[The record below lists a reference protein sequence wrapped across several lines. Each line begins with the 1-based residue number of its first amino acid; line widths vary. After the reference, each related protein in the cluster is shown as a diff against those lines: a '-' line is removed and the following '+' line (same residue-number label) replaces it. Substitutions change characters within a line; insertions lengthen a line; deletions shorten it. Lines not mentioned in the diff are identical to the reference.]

1 MAVKDTRGIFMITS
15 VNNDRVKQVVSYIE
29 KSKARREADVFV
41 IEGMKML
48 REAPVLQVREVYVT
62 ERFLDGASEEDKE
75 ILWRYGAETV
85 SEDVMKKMAATQ
97 TPQGVLAVVKQYH
110 YTFEEVLKG
119 YNASEEDAK
128 PLLLILENIQD
139 PGNLGTMLRSGEGAG
154 VTGVILS
161 KGTADIYNPKVIRS
175 TMGSIFRMPFI
186 YVEDVP
192 EVIGVLHANGVSTYA
207 AHLKGKKNYDEFDY
221 RQPTAFLIG
230 NEGNGLT
237 KETADAA
244 GEYILIPMKGEVESM
259 NAATSSA
266 ILTFEASRQRRRK
279 R

>member
-1 MAVKDTRGIFMITS
+1 MITS
-15 VNNDRVKQVVSYIE
+15 VNNDRVKKVVSYVE
-29 KSKARREADVFV
+29 KSKARKEDDVFV

-62 ERFLDGASEEDKE
+62 GKFVDKASEEDKE
-75 ILWRYGAETV
+75 ILWRYGAEEVT
-85 SEDVMKKMAATQ
+85 EEVMKKMAGTQ
-97 TPQGVLAVVKQYH
+97 TPQGVLAVISQYH
-110 YTFEEVLKG
+110 YSKEEVIEG
-119 YNASEEDAK
+119 YNEADADAK
-128 PLLLILENIQD
+128 PLILILENIQD

-161 KGTADIYNPKVIRS
+161 KGSADIYNPKVIRS

-186 YVEDVP
+186 YVDNLP
-192 EVIGVLHANGVSTYA
+192 EVIKELSGNGIKTYA
-207 AHLKGKKNYDEFDY
+207 AHLKGTKSYDEFDY
-221 RQPTAFLIG
+221 KEPTAFLIG

-244 GEYILIPMKGEVESM
+244 DIYVLIPMKGEVESM

-266 ILTFEASRQRRRK
+266 ILTFEASRQRRG
-279 R
+279 

>member
-1 MAVKDTRGIFMITS
+1 MITS
-15 VNNDRVKQVVSYIE
+15 LSNDRVKKAASYAA
-29 KSKARREADVFV
+29 KSKARREDKVFI

-48 REAPVLQVREVYVT
+48 REAPVLQVGDVFVT
-62 ERFLDGASEEDKE
+62 ERFLDGAGEDDKE

-85 SEDVMKKMAATQ
+85 SEEVMNKMSDTQ
-97 TPQGVLAVVKQYH
+97 TPQGVLAVIRWYE
-110 YTFEEVLKG
+110 YTMDEVLEG
-119 YNASEEDAK
+119 YNAGDADK
-128 PLLLILENIQD
+128 ENAPLLLVLENIQD

-161 KGTADIYNPKVIRS
+161 KGCADIYSPKTIRS

-186 YVEDVP
+186 YVDNISQTVRDLSAK
-192 EVIGVLHANGVSTYA
+192 GFKSYA
-207 AHLKGKKNYDEFDY
+207 AHLKGQKNYDEFDY
-221 RQPTAFLIG
+221 KGPTAFIIG

-259 NAATSSA
+259 NAATSAA
-266 ILTFEASRQRRRK
+266 ILTFEASRQRRG
-279 R
+279 